1 MRIRELGHTKIS
13 AAWSASIAGLPLT
26 APIGLDACCCDQP
39 PSILAGWSRKGL
51 RDTGLSEGVPT
62 KPGLSD
68 GELAPLR
75 NGLFEDRLR
84 VSPGESR
91 FSVTTKE

>member
-1 MRIRELGHTKIS
+1 MAE
-13 AAWSASIAGLPLT
+13 LPLT
-26 APIGLDACCCDQP
+26 APTGLDAFPCDQP
-39 PSILAGWSRKGL
+39 PSISVGWSRKGF
-51 RDTGLSEGVPT
+51 RDTGLSVGVPT

-75 NGLFEDRLR
+75 NGLFDDRLR

-91 FSVTTKE
+91 FSVKTKE